1 MKHSST
7 PAYSI
12 GAKYPAEP
20 VTTNKL
26 APSPDTY
33 NVRSEVIV
41 VPSTK
46 FARAGRS
53 VSENCN
59 GDVPGPGSYCIP
71 TFVDQVVMAQRKR
84 PVLQLKER
92 RERVKVESPGAGSYN
107 PQSPVSSL
115 SFSMGSRTYGL
126 VSNEPATV
134 SPDNYSPNYKSIEA
148 VKPISFTKA
157 QRETEGT
164 VKNNPGPGYYD
175 VSYFQESPKY
185 KFPSQERG
193 KITDH
198 NYPSPFEYN
207 ILGFTEDKGGRNG
220 VTILPKREI
229 PRRDEWVPG
238 PGSYDAKLPQIFP
251 TFSIGKGKRPDL
263 TPKITTPGPGEYS
276 PKASNSPCK
285 SMGNGKRPPIN
296 PESNVPGPGAYEMP
310 SFTSKGPK
318 YSLVAR
324 RDESKKE
331 IGVPGPGQ
339 YSPEFKNAK
348 GKSFSASMGS
358 AKRKFEE
365 DTRKIP
371 GPGSYE
377 LGLSKDSPN
386 WTFKKGKRAAETKT
400 DVPGPGQYEYYQS
413 VPDIPKYLKTK

>member
-12 GAKYPAEP
+12 GSKYPAEP
-20 VTTNKL
+20 ITTNKL

-33 NVRSEVIV
+33 NIRSEFII

-46 FARAGRS
+46 FAKAGRS
-53 VSENCN
+53 LSDHYK
-59 GDVPGPGSYCIP
+59 GDVPGPGSYYIP
-71 TFVDQVVMAQRKR
+71 TFVDQVVMSQRNK

-92 RERVKVESPGAGSYN
+92 RERPKIESPGAGSYN
-107 PQSPVSSL
+107 PQSPVGNL
-115 SFSMGSRTYGL
+115 SYSMGSRTYAF
-126 VSNEPATV
+126 VNNEPATV

-148 VKPISFTKA
+148 VKAISFTKA
-157 QRETEGT
+157 QRENES
-164 VKNNPGPGYYD
+164 VVHDNPGPGYYD

-185 KFPSQERG
+185 KFPCQERG
-193 KITDH
+193 KMTVP
-198 NYPSPFEYN
+198 NYPSPFDYS
-207 ILGFTEDKGGRNG
+207 IPGFTDDKGRNG

-229 PRRDEWVPG
+229 PRKDEWVPG
-238 PGSYDAKLPQIFP
+238 PGSYDSKLPQIFP

-276 PKASNSPCK
+276 PKSSNSPGK

-296 PESNVPGPGAYEMP
+296 PESIAPGPGAYEMP
-310 SFTSKGPK
+310 SFTCKGPK

-324 RDESKKE
+324 RDKSGKE
-331 IGVPGPGQ
+331 FGVPGPGQ

-348 GKSFSASMGS
+348 GKSFSAVMGS

-365 DTRKIP
+365 DKRNIP

-386 WTFKKGKRAAETKT
+386 WTFKKGQKVQENKN
-400 DVPGPGQYEYYQS
+400 DIPGPGQYEYLQS
-413 VPDIPKYLKTK
+413 VPDIPKYLKNK